1 MNTLTA
7 ISPID
12 GRYRQKTVDLSHYFS
27 EFALIGYRIMVE
39 VEYFIALC
47 KLPLPQLADVTEEH
61 FVELRSVY
69 ESFDLE
75 QAEEIK
81 ATEKI
86 TNHDVKAVEYF
97 IKNHLQES
105 KRKIVNPFSLE
116 YWNTNSI
123 SNENVRQEINKR
135 EKLIK
140 ENKLLYDYFY
150 DKYVNSTIHSQN
162 LNIIELN

>member
-1 MNTLTA
+1 MIDEDIIIRQLNRMPYDMIYTINKFLPVSLLKKLRK
-7 ISPID
+7 IHKSELPIN
-12 GRYRQKTVDLSHYFS
+12 YKLIFDLNDY
-27 EFALIGYRIMVE
+27 LYLKYIGYDI
-39 VEYFIALC
+39 
-47 KLPLPQLADVTEEH
+47 D
-61 FVELRSVY
+61 
-69 ESFDLE
+69 
-75 QAEEIK
+75 IK
-81 ATEKI
+81 AIEFSI
-86 TNHDVKAVEYF
+86 TVL
-97 IKNHLQES
+97 KNQLQES

>member
-1 MNTLTA
+1 MIDEDIIIRQLNRMPYDMIYTIKQFLPVSLLKKLRK
-7 ISPID
+7 IHKSELPIN
-12 GRYRQKTVDLSHYFS
+12 YKLIFDLNDY
-27 EFALIGYRIMVE
+27 LYLKYIGYDI
-39 VEYFIALC
+39 
-47 KLPLPQLADVTEEH
+47 D
-61 FVELRSVY
+61 
-69 ESFDLE
+69 
-75 QAEEIK
+75 IK
-81 ATEKI
+81 AIEFSI
-86 TNHDVKAVEYF
+86 IL
-97 IKNHLQES
+97 IKNQLQES

>member
-1 MNTLTA
+1 MIDEDIIIRQLNRMPYDMIYTINKFLPVSLLKKLRK
-7 ISPID
+7 IHKSELPIN
-12 GRYRQKTVDLSHYFS
+12 YKLIFDLNDY
-27 EFALIGYRIMVE
+27 LYLKYIGYDI
-39 VEYFIALC
+39 
-47 KLPLPQLADVTEEH
+47 D
-61 FVELRSVY
+61 
-69 ESFDLE
+69 
-75 QAEEIK
+75 IK
-81 ATEKI
+81 AIEFSI
-86 TNHDVKAVEYF
+86 TL
-97 IKNHLQES
+97 IKNQLQES

-116 YWNTNSI
+116 YWNNNSI

>member
-1 MNTLTA
+1 MKIMIDEDIIIRQLNRMPYDMIYTIKQFLPVSLLKKLRK
-7 ISPID
+7 IHKSELPIN
-12 GRYRQKTVDLSHYFS
+12 YKLIFDLNDY
-27 EFALIGYRIMVE
+27 LYLKYIGYDI
-39 VEYFIALC
+39 
-47 KLPLPQLADVTEEH
+47 D
-61 FVELRSVY
+61 
-69 ESFDLE
+69 
-75 QAEEIK
+75 IK
-81 ATEKI
+81 AIEFSI
-86 TNHDVKAVEYF
+86 TL
-97 IKNHLQES
+97 IKNQLQES

>member
-1 MNTLTA
+1 MIDEDIIIRQLNRMPYDMIYTIKQFLPVSLLKKLRK
-7 ISPID
+7 IHKSELPIN
-12 GRYRQKTVDLSHYFS
+12 YKLIFDLNDY
-27 EFALIGYRIMVE
+27 LYLKYIGYDI
-39 VEYFIALC
+39 
-47 KLPLPQLADVTEEH
+47 D
-61 FVELRSVY
+61 
-69 ESFDLE
+69 
-75 QAEEIK
+75 IK
-81 ATEKI
+81 AIEFSI
-86 TNHDVKAVEYF
+86 TL
-97 IKNHLQES
+97 IKNQLQES

-150 DKYVNSTIHSQN
+150 DKYINSTIHSQN

>member
-1 MNTLTA
+1 MIDEDIIIRQLNRMPYDMIYTIKQFLPVSLLKKLRK
-7 ISPID
+7 IHKSELPIN
-12 GRYRQKTVDLSHYFS
+12 YKLIFDLNDY
-27 EFALIGYRIMVE
+27 LYLKYIGYDI
-39 VEYFIALC
+39 
-47 KLPLPQLADVTEEH
+47 D
-61 FVELRSVY
+61 
-69 ESFDLE
+69 
-75 QAEEIK
+75 IK
-81 ATEKI
+81 AIEFSI
-86 TNHDVKAVEYF
+86 IL
-97 IKNHLQES
+97 IKNQLQES

-150 DKYVNSTIHSQN
+150 DKYINSTIHSQN